1 MSGVV
6 TLVAMIIG
14 YVYGMYASD
23 GDVAK
28 SLSMVVLIGI
38 LGVLEVSLSFDNAIV
53 NAKVIKTMDE
63 KWQKR
68 FVTWGMLI
76 AVFGMRVVFP
86 VGIVAIIGN
95 MGFFEAGS
103 LAFSNPVEYSR
114 VLTESHIDIAGFG
127 GAFLFLVALGFF
139 FDAEKDVHWIHSIEK
154 HLAKVGMINSS
165 AIIVT
170 LSVMLGFT
178 FMLPAHEQME
188 FLLAGIL
195 GVIAHELVK
204 GLGDIMEAGQ
214 ETTTA
219 VAKTGLASFL
229 YLEVLDASFSFDGV
243 IGAFVIT
250 NDIVVIALGLGIGAM
265 FVRSLTLM
273 FVAKDTLTEFKYLE
287 HGAFWSILSLAII
300 MFASTLHEI
309 PEIVTG
315 GLAALL
321 IGASLF
327 WSIIKKEVE
336 ED

>member
-14 YVYGMYASD
+14 YVYGMYVSD

-53 NAKVIKTMDE
+53 NAKVIKEMDE

-68 FVTWGMLI
+68 FVTWGMVI
-76 AVFGMRVVFP
+76 AVFGMRVMFP
-86 VGIVAIIGN
+86 VSIVAVIGH
-95 MGFFEAGS
+95 MGFFEAGT

-114 VLTESHIDIAGFG
+114 VLSESHIDIAGFG
-127 GAFLFLVALGFF
+127 GAFLLLVALGFF
-139 FDAEKDVHWIHSIEK
+139 FDAEKDVHWIRSIEK
-154 HLAKVGMINSS
+154 HLAKAGAVGSS
-165 AIIVT
+165 EIIVT
-170 LSVMLGFT
+170 LSVLIGFA
-178 FMLPAHEQME
+178 FILPVQEQEE
-188 FLLAGIL
+188 FLLAGVFGI
-195 GVIAHELVK
+195 IAHKLVK
-204 GLGDIMEAGQ
+204 GLGDIMESGKDV
-214 ETTTA
+214 TMT

-250 NDIVVIALGLGIGAM
+250 NDIVIIALGLGIGAM

-300 MFASTLHEI
+300 MFTSTLHEI

-321 IGASLF
+321 IGASLV
-327 WSIIKKEVE
+327 WSIIKKEAE